1 MATMSTGEFFAKTL
15 QGYGVTHV
23 FIVPAIFNQAM
34 AAMEDLNITR
44 VTTHH
49 EMAAAYMADGY
60 ARAGRRPGICMGQAV
75 GAGNLAAG
83 LRDAYQTGSPVIA
96 ISGGPQPDARYRY
109 FYQVVEDF
117 PMFAPVTKMNA
128 MVERPNRLPDLLRQ
142 AFRTATTGTPGPVHL
157 ELPGR
162 LGELVAGDGQFEILV
177 EAQHAAYPAY
187 RIPPDPGAVERALA
201 LLAKAER
208 PVIVAGGGVAASDA
222 GRELVALAERLSVP
236 VAVSMN
242 GKESIPDDHPLCL
255 GNVGT
260 YGRRAANQIVAEADL
275 VFFAGSRAGGLT
287 TNNWKLPSPGTPT
300 IQLDITGE
308 ELGRNYP
315 AVVGLLGD
323 ARLVLQAMADQAAG
337 TPSRARLA
345 WADHAREAVRA
356 WWAGLASA
364 LRSDAVPIRPERL
377 CAALSDFLPADA
389 LLVSDT
395 GHAAIWTGTMV
406 GLRRPGQ
413 RYLRCAGTLGW
424 GFPAALGA
432 KCAQPDRTVVCFT
445 GDGGL
450 CYHLAELETAAR
462 FGINAVIVVNNN
474 GALQQVRR
482 GIDAAYGGTQR
493 GRSKEMWV
501 FRPGTDYAR
510 VAEDLGCLGIR
521 VEKPAGIREALE
533 RACAAGRPALID
545 VVTDLEAAP
554 PWG

>member
-1 MATMSTGEFFAKTL
+1 MPMMSTGEFFARTL

-23 FIVPAIFNQAM
+23 FLVPAIFNQAM
-34 AAMEDLNITR
+34 AAMEDLPITR

-49 EMAAAYMADGY
+49 ESAAAYMADGY
-60 ARAGRRPGICMGQAV
+60 ARAGRKPGVCMGQAV

-96 ISGGPQPDARYRY
+96 ISGGPQPEARYRY
-109 FYQVVEDF
+109 FYQVVDDF
-117 PMFAPVTKMNA
+117 PMFGPVTKMNA
-128 MVERPNRLPDLLRQ
+128 VVERPDRLPDLLRQ
-142 AFRTATTGTPGPVHL
+142 AFRAATTGTPGPVHL

-162 LGELVAGDGQFEILV
+162 LGERVAGEGEFPVVV
-177 EAQHAAYPAY
+177 EAQHTRVPAF
-187 RIPPDPGAVERALA
+187 RIPPDAGAVERALS
-201 LLAKAER
+201 LLAGAER
-208 PVIVAGGGVAASDA
+208 PVIVAGGGAAASDA
-222 GRELVALAERLSVP
+222 GRELVQLAETLAIP
-236 VAVSMN
+236 VAITMN
-242 GKESIPDDHPLCL
+242 GKECIPDDHPLSL

-260 YGRRAANQIVAEADL
+260 YGRRAANQIVGEADL

-287 TNNWKLPSPGTPT
+287 TNNWKLPPPGTPT
-300 IQLDITGE
+300 IQLDINGE

-315 AVVGLLGD
+315 ATVALLGD
-323 ARLVLQAMADQAAG
+323 AKLVLRAMADAAA
-337 TPSRARLA
+337 PSTARSA
-345 WADHAREAVRA
+345 WVSHAQGAVRA
-356 WWAGLASA
+356 WREALAPA
-364 LRSDAVPIRPERL
+364 LRSAAVPIRPERL
-377 CAALSDFLPADA
+377 CWELSEFLPEDA

-406 GLRRPGQ
+406 GLRKPGQ

-432 KCAQPDRTVVCFT
+432 KCAQPDRIVVCFT

-462 FGINAVIVVNNN
+462 AGINAVIVVNNN

-482 GIDAAYGGTQR
+482 GIDTAYGGTQR
-493 GRSKEMWV
+493 GRSQEMWV
-501 FRPGTDYAR
+501 FRPDTNYAR

-521 VEKPAGIREALE
+521 VEKPGEIRGALE
-533 RACAAGRPALID
+533 KACVAGRPALVD
-545 VVTDLEAAP
+545 VVTDLKAAP

>member
-1 MATMSTGEFFAKTL
+1 MPKMSTGQFFAKTL
-15 QGYGVTHV
+15 KGYGVTHV

-34 AAMEDLNITR
+34 AAMEELAITR

-60 ARAGRRPGICMGQAV
+60 ARAGRKPGICMGQAV

-83 LRDAYQTGSPVIA
+83 LRDAFQAGSPVIA

-117 PMFAPVTKMNA
+117 PMFEPVVKLNA
-128 MVERPNRLPDLLRQ
+128 RIERPDRLPDLLRQ
-142 AFRTATTGTPGPVHL
+142 AFRSATTGTPGPVHL

-162 LGELVAGDGQFEILV
+162 LGEQVQAEGEFEIVV
-177 EAQHAAYPAY
+177 EEEFTRFPAY
-187 RIPPDPGAVERALA
+187 RTPPDPQAVERALA
-201 LLAKAER
+201 LLVRAER
-208 PVIVAGGGVAASDA
+208 PVIVAGGGVTASDA
-222 GRELVALAERLSVP
+222 RRELVELAERLSIP
-236 VAVSMN
+236 VAVTMS
-242 GKESIPDDHPLCL
+242 GKENIPDEHPLSL

-260 YGRRAANQIVAEADL
+260 YGRRPANRIVGEADL

-287 TNNWKLPSPGTPT
+287 TNNWKLPQPGTST
-300 IQLDITGE
+300 IQLDINGE

-315 AVVGLLGD
+315 LAVGLLGD
-323 ARLVLQAMADQAAG
+323 ARLTLRQMVDAAPRSQ
-337 TPSRARLA
+337 TRAR
-345 WADHAREAVRA
+345 WVQHAQE
-356 WWAGLASA
+356 A
-364 LRSDAVPIRPERL
+364 LREWREGISPALESDAVPIRPERL
-377 CAALSDFLPADA
+377 CKELTEFLPENAI
-389 LLVSDT
+389 LVADT

-406 GLRRPGQ
+406 GLNKPGQ

-432 KCAQPDRTVVCFT
+432 KCAEPDRPVLCFT

-462 FGINAVIVVNNN
+462 AGINAVILVNNN

-482 GIDAAYGGTQR
+482 GIDVAYGGTQW

-501 FRPGTDYAR
+501 FRPGTNYAR
-510 VAEDLGCLGIR
+510 VAEELGCCGIR
-521 VEKPAGIREALE
+521 VEKPGDIRGAMEEAF
-533 RACAAGRPALID
+533 AAGRPALID

-554 PWG
+554 AWG